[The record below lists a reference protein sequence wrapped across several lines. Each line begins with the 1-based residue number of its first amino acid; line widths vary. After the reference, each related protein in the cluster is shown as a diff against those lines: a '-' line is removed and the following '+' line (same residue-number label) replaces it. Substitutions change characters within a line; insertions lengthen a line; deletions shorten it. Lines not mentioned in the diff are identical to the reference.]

1 LGGWYKVWTDILVNA
16 DNHHNDSDERLRISF
31 CHNWAGD
38 DWFVSYDF
46 KGETSGRVHAPDT
59 DTANGYYASFY
70 YYDRLLRRFVKE
82 FIVKEKPCTF
92 KAINEITKELTGM
105 IPKWSLIQR

>member
-1 LGGWYKVWTDILVNA
+1 MA
-16 DNHHNDSDERLRISF
+16 RLLF
-31 CHNWAGD
+31 TNP
-38 DWFVSYDF
+38 YDF

-59 DTANGYYASFY
+59 ENGYYASFY

-82 FIVKEKPCTF
+82 FVVKQRRCTF

-105 IPKWSLIQR
+105 KPKWSFIQK

>member
-1 LGGWYKVWTDILVNA
+1 MGGWYKVWTDILVNA

-46 KGETSGRVHAPDT
+46 KGETSGRIHAPDT
-59 DTANGYYASFY
+59 ENGYYASFY

-92 KAINEITKELTGM
+92 KAINKITKELTGM

>member
-16 DNHHNDSDERLRISF
+16 NKYHNDSDERLRISF
-31 CHNWAGD
+31 CHNWAGN

-46 KGETSGRVHAPDT
+46 KGKTSGRVHAPIL
-59 DTANGYYASFY
+59 NGYYASFY

-82 FIVKEKPCTF
+82 FVVKQRRCTF

-105 IPKWSLIQR
+105 KPKWSFIQK